1 MKTFLDKYIEQRE
14 GEIVDLDGKVLGHHT
29 GIHHYTIGQRKGLG
43 IAAPEPL
50 YVVKLDNVMNRVV
63 VSTRDRAG
71 QSECTVQRMNWLALP
86 GITSPIRAE
95 VQVRYRSG
103 AVPVTVIPLEGDRLK
118 LVFEEPQFGITPGQA
133 AVLYDGD
140 RVLGAA
146 LSNIPKRLSSIG
158 RTFRG
163 EGKPAVAVGPVQWL
177 QTMLENSL
185 RQTPGP
191 VVLRS
196 INSRKM
202 SAL

>member
-1 MKTFLDKYIEQRE
+1 
-14 GEIVDLDGKVLGHHT
+14 
-29 GIHHYTIGQRKGLG
+29 
-43 IAAPEPL
+43 
-50 YVVKLDNVMNRVV
+50 MNRVV

-140 RVLGAA
+140 RVLGGGIIEHPEAA
-146 LSNIPKRLSSIG
+146 
-158 RTFRG
+158 
-163 EGKPAVAVGPVQWL
+163 
-177 QTMLENSL
+177 
-185 RQTPGP
+185 
-191 VVLRS
+191 
-196 INSRKM
+196 
-202 SAL
+202 